1 MPGKSG
7 KEAFSWGKRGRLGW
21 LRRKLL
27 QETEMEKLETLKDLS
42 RSVPI
47 FQNRYFKPTLI

>member
-1 MPGKSG
+1 MPGESG

-27 QETEMEKLETLKDLS
+27 QETEMARNSKRPFPKRPDFFKIDIS
-42 RSVPI
+42 
-47 FQNRYFKPTLI
+47 NRL